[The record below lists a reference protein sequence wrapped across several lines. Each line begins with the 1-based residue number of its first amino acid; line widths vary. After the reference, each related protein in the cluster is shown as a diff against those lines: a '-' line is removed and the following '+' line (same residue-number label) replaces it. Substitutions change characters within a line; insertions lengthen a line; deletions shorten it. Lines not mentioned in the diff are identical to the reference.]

1 MYAGGYVKLSFLLLH
16 KCQIQNKI
24 FSKCP
29 DQSGFGSWG
38 QLGVGSRG
46 QKNSCLCG
54 RPSSLTAPL
63 LECKTQIPKVPR
75 LRVLHVWGFGE
86 APGLP
91 ELARLLWGSCP
102 ANPTHSTQRT
112 KPSSHPLP
120 CLPSYSHRSSWPAR
134 LQPPRLLWP
143 RPLITQDVY
152 Y

>member
-1 MYAGGYVKLSFLLLH
+1 MS
-16 KCQIQNKI
+16 
-24 FSKCP
+24 
-29 DQSGFGSWG
+29 QSIWLWTLGSAWSWG
-38 QLGVGSRG
+38 QESQRNSR
-46 QKNSCLCG
+46 LYV
-54 RPSSLTAPL
+54 RPSSLMAPL
-63 LECKTQIPKVPR
+63 LECKAQIPQVPR
-75 LRVLHVWGFGE
+75 LRVLHVWGSGE

-91 ELARLLWGSCP
+91 ELSRLMWGSCP
-102 ANPTHSTQRT
+102 PNPTHFAQGA

>member
-1 MYAGGYVKLSFLLLH
+1 MQEDMLNSPFYFCVSVKFKIKYFLNVLINLALGPGVSLELG
-16 KCQIQNKI
+16 Q
-24 FSKCP
+24 
-29 DQSGFGSWG
+29 GS
-38 QLGVGSRG
+38 QR
-46 QKNSCLCG
+46 KSCLCG

-63 LECKTQIPKVPR
+63 LECKAQISKVPR

-86 APGLP
+86 ARGLP
-91 ELARLLWGSCP
+91 ELAHLLWRSCP
-102 ANPTHSTQRT
+102 PNPTHSTQGT

-120 CLPSYSHRSSWPAR
+120 CLPSYSHRSSWPAW